1 MISHFRIGEKYAVV
15 ELKYDEGKVVIVKR
29 KWILKWKKKYIKT
42 DDEFCY
48 WCTNLDDSPD
58 DMKCE
63 YSEKFTGE
71 PALFKVFVI
80 TLAGEVPIFYFPER
94 SN

>member
-1 MISHFRIGEKYAVV
+1 MV
-15 ELKYDEGKVVIVKR
+15 ELKYDEGKVVIVKH
-29 KWILKWKKKYIKT
+29 KWMLKQKKIYNKT

-48 WCTNLDDSPD
+48 WSNNLEDSLE

-63 YSEKFTGE
+63 YSPKFTGE

-80 TLAGEVPIFYFPER
+80 KLTGIYSLISSLSTSYCKNARRDNDEK
-94 SN
+94 